1 LIFIYLHSINKL
13 EISKKTGFNCN
24 YKKKISNILR
34 NRMNTLPLF
43 SFEQLEKEYKC
54 ICPLVSCREA
64 EIKKLPSF
72 RATILDFSKDLNAC
86 YTHLW
91 EQMISKNKTRN
102 VIALVLF
109 REIFPEKNKEIWNKR
124 NLKEMAEFFQK
135 RSHWK
140 SYDYFLFL
148 VSKEP
153 GNIQG
158 SFWVIYFILR
168 LHCQRK
174 ENGKFR
180 KWKMNK

>member
-1 LIFIYLHSINKL
+1 MKFQ
-13 EISKKTGFNCN
+13 KKQGQKFF
-24 YKKKISNILR
+24 SNILR

-91 EQMISKNKTRN
+91 EQMISKNKNRN

-109 REIFPEKNKEIWNKR
+109 REIFPEKNKEIWNKETWKKWR
-124 NLKEMAEFFQK
+124 NFFKRDLIGSLMIIFCSLFQK
-135 RSHWK
+135 N
-140 SYDYFLFL
+140 
-148 VSKEP
+148 P
-153 GNIQG
+153 
-158 SFWVIYFILR
+158 VIFKDHFGLFIL
-168 LHCQRK
+168 
-174 ENGKFR
+174 F
-180 KWKMNK
+180 

>member
-1 LIFIYLHSINKL
+1 
-13 EISKKTGFNCN
+13 
-24 YKKKISNILR
+24 
-34 NRMNTLPLF
+34 MNTLPLF

-91 EQMISKNKTRN
+91 EQMISKNKNRN

-153 GNIQG
+153 GNIKG

-168 LHCQRK
+168 LPCQRK